1 MLEEERASKG
11 SHGYNH
17 LLKPSFFDVGTIV
30 IIKKLCKKAHKT
42 MLMVDKK
49 KKYGQ

>member
-17 LLKPSFFDVGTIV
+17 LLKPSFFDVGTTM
-30 IIKKLCKKAHKT
+30 IIKKLCKEAPKT
-42 MLMVDKK
+42 MLMVNKK
-49 KKYGQ
+49 NKYGQ